1 MKTSFRHIMIAFYA
15 GAIVVILVISTVAV
29 LLRRQESRQAAV
41 PLAPSALSSGASAAL
56 RSAVPSGAVA
66 ALFAKSPQAAFDAWA
81 TCSKRLFGEDEAT
94 SWLASNFGEGA
105 RLGEVL
111 DRYAISADAPMA
123 ILLDLAPEGRQFQ
136 AKFAAVFQ
144 CRDSMQFIRTAWPI
158 DASAPSPPR
167 LLAERNG
174 YSLALHGSLACAS
187 WPGWIAVSDSTDFAS
202 AVAESFV
209 NSGFVLEQ
217 SALDGNTAVAFAY
230 PNRVR
235 ATWKPLTAWLR
246 VAWPSFGPRMA
257 HACEALEPALAGPG
271 PVAIQMSISEDGF
284 VARASWLQEDL
295 PGLTAMLEEPPR
307 DSAGIAHPSD
317 DAIAAGTVSLSG
329 AIGTAFKSQLRH
341 LAESTHDTDAIEG
354 VARLAAAMKD
364 SFAFEVGPSYE
375 EKSRIRFA
383 WSTSDDDATE
393 EALEFLLP
401 AVEGANSTMGDGT
414 AVHAA
419 RVVHPLYFA
428 VAGGN
433 AFVASDVN
441 DVRDFFAPREA
452 AGTSANGATRLA
464 LQIRGAHVAHSLAQ
478 SNAYPSLDTRTWW
491 YTVLTHSATAEV
503 SWDVSGGVESLSLH
517 LEFSIPSPNSAEGAA
532 APAAGE

>member
-1 MKTSFRHIMIAFYA
+1 MKTSFRRTMIAFYA
-15 GAIVVILVISTVAV
+15 GAIVIIIAMSTIAV
-29 LLRRQESRQAAV
+29 LLQRQESRQAAV
-41 PLAPSALSSGASAAL
+41 PLAPSALSSGTSAAL
-56 RSAVPSGAVA
+56 RSAISSDVAV

-81 TCSKRLFGEDEAT
+81 TCSKRLFGEDAAT

-105 RLGEVL
+105 HLGEVL

-123 ILLDLAPEGRQFQ
+123 VLLELATEGRQFQ
-136 AKFAAVFQ
+136 SKFAAVFQ
-144 CRDSMQFIRTAWPI
+144 CRDSVQFIRTAWPI
-158 DASAPSPPR
+158 DSSAPSPPR

-217 SALDGNTAVAFAY
+217 SELDGNTAVAFVY

-235 ATWKPLTAWLR
+235 PVWKPLTAWLR

-257 HACEALEPALAGPG
+257 HACDLLEPATAGPG
-271 PVAIQMSISEDGF
+271 PVAIQTSISEDGLA
-284 VARASWLQEDL
+284 ARASWLQADL
-295 PGLTAMLEEPPR
+295 PGLTAMLEEPQR
-307 DSAGIAHPSD
+307 DSAGISHPSD

-329 AIGTAFKSQLRH
+329 AIGAAFKSQLQY
-341 LAESTHDTDAIEG
+341 LAESTHDADAIEG
-354 VARLAAAMKD
+354 VARIAAAMKT
-364 SFAFEVGPSYE
+364 SFAFEAGPSSE
-375 EKSRIRFA
+375 EKSRIRLA

-393 EALEFLLP
+393 DALEFLLP

-428 VAGGN
+428 VTGGN
-433 AFVASDVN
+433 AVVASDVN
-441 DVRDFFAPREA
+441 DVRDFFAPRES

-464 LQIRGAHVAHSLAQ
+464 LHIRGAHIAHSLQQ
-478 SNAYPSLDTRTWW
+478 SNVYPSLDTQSWW
-491 YTVLTHSATAEV
+491 YMLLGNTSTADV
-503 SWDVSGGVESLSLH
+503 SWNVTNEEEFLSLQ
-517 LEFSIPSPNSAEGAA
+517 LEFSIPSEH
-532 APAAGE
+532 APADSATPAVGE